1 MFPCLNGQ
9 LAMGWEPPMDA
20 GDAQYMQRAFAQP
33 PIDAG
38 LESRKPGL
46 LASVAPGLA
55 QMVRHGRYGIQ

>member
-1 MFPCLNGQ
+1 
-9 LAMGWEPPMDA
+9 MDA

-55 QMVRHGRYGIQ
+55 QMVRQGRYGIQ